1 MVQHNCQTDLQACR
15 KARLTRDP
23 RFDGQFFIGVVTTK
37 IYCRPICP
45 AVSPKEQNVRY
56 FDTALQAANAGLR
69 PCLRCRP
76 DSAPQSYA
84 WKGTQTTLDRAK
96 ALIDSGAMSGQDG
109 ETVESLSIRL
119 GISSRYLRKLFQDK
133 LGTSVKSY
141 AQYQQLM
148 LAKQLL
154 HQTKLSITQVAFAA
168 GFNSIRRFNEVFQQ
182 TLQLTPSDLRKK
194 ATITSDATKAELLET
209 KGRIALNLQLSFRPP
224 FSWPEQHH
232 FYQVRAVQNM
242 EWLNDELSYGRSF
255 TINEVSGYFNA
266 RLDSAANLF
275 NVEIVLED
283 DSALAQLGLIIN
295 EIRRVLDLNAN
306 IAQID
311 NALRELTP
319 ISSLMRKGLR
329 LPGVWSAFEAGCRA
343 VLGQQ
348 VSIVQASKLLN
359 QLVLAYGEERTIGDR
374 RVKLFPTPAVIATA
388 ELNELRMPGARKK
401 ALNALAQF
409 VTENPDTDLADW
421 LSIKGIGP
429 WTVAYAK
436 MRGQSDPDVLLCG
449 DLVVKKRILA
459 LYAEQGLKCDNYTE
473 ITESLAK
480 QIAPWGS
487 YLTFQLW
494 SL

>member
-1 MVQHNCQTDLQACR
+1 MVEHNCQTDLQACR
-15 KARLTRDP
+15 KARLARDP
-23 RFDGQFFIGVVTTK
+23 RFDGQFFIGVLTTK

-84 WKGTQTTLDRAK
+84 WKGTQTTLERAK
-96 ALIDSGAMSGQDG
+96 ALIDSGAITGQG
-109 ETVESLSIRL
+109 GQSIEDLATRL

-154 HQTKLSITQVAFAA
+154 HQTKLTITQVAFAA

-182 TLQLTPSDLRKK
+182 TLQLTPSHLRKT
-194 ATITSDATKAELLET
+194 ANIDTKAEQSEV
-209 KGRIALNLQLSFRPP
+209 KGRVALKLQLSYRPP
-224 FSWPEQHH
+224 LRWPEQHH

-242 EWLNDELSYGRSF
+242 EWLEDEFSYGRSF
-255 TINEVSGYFNA
+255 SINEVSGYFNA

-275 NVEIVLED
+275 NVEIVLAD
-283 DSALAQLGLIIN
+283 NSALPQLGLIIN

-311 NALRELTP
+311 KALLELNP
-319 ISSLMRKGLR
+319 ITSLMGEGLR

-359 QLVLAYGEERTIGDR
+359 QLVLAYGEERIIGDR
-374 RVKLFPTPAVIATA
+374 RVKLFPTPEVIASA
-388 ELNELRMPGARKK
+388 ELSELKMPNARKK

-409 VTENPDTDLADW
+409 VSENPDADLSDW

-459 LYAEQGLKCDNYTE
+459 LYAEHGLNNDDYTD
-473 ITESLAK
+473 ITDSLAK
-480 QIAPWGS
+480 KIAPWGS

-494 SL
+494 NL

>member
-1 MVQHNCQTDLQACR
+1 MVEHDCQTDLQACR
-15 KARLTRDP
+15 KARLARDP
-23 RFDGQFFIGVVTTK
+23 RFDGQFFIGVLTTK

-84 WKGTQTTLDRAK
+84 WKGTQTTLERAK
-96 ALIDSGAMSGQDG
+96 ALIDSGAITGQG
-109 ETVESLSIRL
+109 GQSIEDLATRL

-154 HQTKLSITQVAFAA
+154 HQTKLTITQVAFAA

-182 TLQLTPSDLRKK
+182 TLQLTPSHLRKT
-194 ATITSDATKAELLET
+194 ANIDTKAEQSEV
-209 KGRIALNLQLSFRPP
+209 KGRVALKLQLSYRPP
-224 FSWPEQHH
+224 LRWPEQHH

-242 EWLNDELSYGRSF
+242 EWLEDEFSYGRSF
-255 TINEVSGYFNA
+255 SINEVSGYFNA

-275 NVEIVLED
+275 NVEIVLAD
-283 DSALAQLGLIIN
+283 NSALPQLGLIIN

-311 NALRELTP
+311 KALLELNP
-319 ISSLMRKGLR
+319 ISSLMREGLR

-359 QLVLAYGEERTIGDR
+359 QLVLAYGEERIIGDR
-374 RVKLFPTPAVIATA
+374 RVKLFPTPEIIASA
-388 ELNELRMPGARKK
+388 ELSELKMPNARKK

-409 VTENPDTDLADW
+409 VSENPDADLSDW

-459 LYAEQGLKCDNYTE
+459 LYAEHGLNNDNYTD
-473 ITESLAK
+473 ITDSLAK

-494 SL
+494 NL

>member
-1 MVQHNCQTDLQACR
+1 MVEHDCQTDLQACR
-15 KARLTRDP
+15 KARLARDP
-23 RFDGQFFIGVVTTK
+23 RFDGQFFIGVLTTK

-84 WKGTQTTLDRAK
+84 WKGTQTTLERAK
-96 ALIDSGAMSGQDG
+96 ALIDSGAITGQG
-109 ETVESLSIRL
+109 GQSIEDLATRL

-154 HQTKLSITQVAFAA
+154 HQTKLTITQVAFAA

-182 TLQLTPSDLRKK
+182 TLQLTPSQLRKT
-194 ATITSDATKAELLET
+194 ANIDTKAEQAEE
-209 KGRIALNLQLSFRPP
+209 KGRVALKLQLSYRPP
-224 FSWPEQHH
+224 LRWPEQHH

-242 EWLNDELSYGRSF
+242 EWLEDEFSYGRSF
-255 TINEVSGYFNA
+255 SINEVSGYFNA
-266 RLDSAANLF
+266 KVDSAANLF
-275 NVEIVLED
+275 NVEIVLVD
-283 DSALAQLGLIIN
+283 NSALPQLGLIIN

-311 NALRELTP
+311 KALLELNP
-319 ISSLMRKGLR
+319 ISSLMREGLR

-374 RVKLFPTPAVIATA
+374 RVKLFPTPEVIASA
-388 ELNELRMPGARKK
+388 ELSELKMPNARKK

-409 VTENPDTDLADW
+409 VSENPDADLSDW

-459 LYAEQGLKCDNYTE
+459 LYAEQGLNNENYTD
-473 ITESLAK
+473 ITDSLAK

-494 SL
+494 NL